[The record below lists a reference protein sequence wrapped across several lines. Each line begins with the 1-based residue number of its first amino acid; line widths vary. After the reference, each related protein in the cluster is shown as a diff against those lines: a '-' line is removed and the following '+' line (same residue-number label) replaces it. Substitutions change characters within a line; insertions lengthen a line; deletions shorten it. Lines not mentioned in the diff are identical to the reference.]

1 MSVKRHRTAV
11 SCGRGVGAIVL
22 VGVGLLLTFVGCSA
36 PRSTNATGFPATY
49 VTVVLRIQQTGPV
62 GTTPSQAKQVA
73 SAVDCRV
80 SSPLQVVPGGPTYLV
95 RLKVRT
101 DQLTSSLAAL
111 ATLHDVFDVRTEGEA
126 SFSATPTNVRSGGTP
141 AC

>member
-1 MSVKRHRTAV
+1 MAAGWGPS
-11 SCGRGVGAIVL
+11 SL
-22 VGVGLLLTFVGCSA
+22 LGLASSSLSSA
-36 PRSTNATGFPATY
+36 APHPARPTQTGFPATY